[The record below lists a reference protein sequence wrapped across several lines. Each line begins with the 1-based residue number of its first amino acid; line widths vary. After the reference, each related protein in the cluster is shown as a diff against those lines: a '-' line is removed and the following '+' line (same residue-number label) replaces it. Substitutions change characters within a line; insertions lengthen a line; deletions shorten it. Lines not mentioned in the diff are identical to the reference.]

1 MPLRVLILGTGA
13 LAKLIGYRLA
23 VARAGDAPLAAV
35 TLAGDWAAAVAA
47 MAAGGIV
54 LEEADGRVG
63 RATVSAVMRDELAAD
78 LARRKGRGGGF
89 DLVLVLVKSRQT
101 AVVAPL
107 AAAAVSVSG
116 RILSLQNGLGN
127 RERLQAAAGD
137 PHRVMIG
144 VTAAGATGLGPDR
157 VRAGGGGD
165 TQLGPAQGPGLSA
178 SAIARLFVDAGLPCT
193 LSRDVEALLWRK
205 LAVNCAI
212 NPLSA
217 LAGRPNGALLEEP
230 RLGRLAA
237 AAAREVHAVAAAMGI
252 DLGADAAELVIEVA
266 RRTAAN
272 RSSMLQD
279 LDRGAATEIDA
290 ICGAVAD
297 RAAALGLSAPVN
309 AWLLAAVRRLE
320 AGGGR
325 AEVDW
330 AAADALL
337 ADALLADEGERRMLR

>member
-1 MPLRVLILGTGA
+1 MMSTLPLRVLILGTGA
-13 LAKLIGYRLA
+13 LAKLFGYRLA
-23 VARAGDAPLAAV
+23 AARAGDAPLAAV
-35 TLAGDWAAAVAA
+35 TLGGDWAEAVTAI
-47 MAAGGIV
+47 AAGGIV
-54 LEEADGRVG
+54 LEEADGSVG
-63 RATVSAVMRDELAAD
+63 RATVNALMRDDLEAA
-78 LARRKGRGGGF
+78 LARQDGLGGAF

-101 AVVAPL
+101 AAVAPL
-107 AAAAVSVSG
+107 AAAAVSARG
-116 RILSLQNGLGN
+116 RIVSLQNGLGN

-137 PHRVMIG
+137 PERVLAG
-144 VTAAGATGLGPDR
+144 VTAVGATGLGPDR
-157 VRAGGGGD
+157 VRVGGGGA
-165 TQLGPAQGPGLSA
+165 TQLGLARGPGFGA
-178 SAIARLFVDAGLPCT
+178 AAIARLFTRAGLPCSV
-193 LSRDVEALLWRK
+193 SRDVEAFLWRK

-217 LAGRPNGALLEEP
+217 LAGLPNGALLSDA
-230 RLGRLAA
+230 RLRALAV
-237 AAAREVHAVAAAMGI
+237 AAAREAADVAAALDI
-252 DLGADAAELVIEVA
+252 HLGADAAELVADVA

-279 LDRGAATEIDA
+279 LDRGVPTEIDA

-337 ADALLADEGERRMLR
+337 AGDRAPVTDR